1 MAVKPIVLPITYK
14 SDPRGLRKAEAQLK
28 GFATGVGKVAAGA
41 TAAVGLI
48 GAVSVKAFADFD
60 AAMNQSLAIMG
71 DVSEALSQDMSN
83 AAREVAKTTTFSAEQ
98 AAESYFFLASAG
110 LDAEQSIAALP
121 RVAQFAQAG
130 MFDMAQATDLLTD
143 AQSALGLTSDDTA
156 ENMENMARVSDVL
169 VKANTLA
176 NASVE
181 QFSTALTTKAGASLK
196 ILGKDVEEGVAVLA
210 ALADQGIKA
219 ENAGNNLSMAL
230 RDLTTKGIKNA
241 DEFRNLGVAVFDSE
255 GEMRNMADI
264 ISDLE
269 GALAGQ
275 SDEMQKATLLQLG
288 FSDRSLGVIQALLGS
303 SDAIREYEAE
313 LRNAGGTTE
322 EVAEKQLETFS
333 AQLGLLK
340 DEVIDVGIGIGES
353 LTPMLMDLVEEL
365 KPVVR
370 QVGDALIPAFQSMMP
385 VLALLIGALPQ
396 LITVLTPLLPT
407 MFNIAELVFEVA
419 GALLPSFVAVLTIL
433 LPIIESF
440 TAFLTANADIVAV
453 LLVGITAAVVAVKA
467 WNTAI
472 IAGQLAM
479 FLFNKVILANPLGA
493 LLTALVAVVSGL
505 VFFFTQTEVGREAWA
520 VFVEFVTTTATAIGE
535 WFGYVFGEW
544 LPGLWDGFV
553 TYLGDAWDGFKE
565 GFFTVL
571 ENIGNFFKSMV
582 NGYISMWENF
592 VNFFI
597 SGINNIIRGINR
609 LSFTIP
615 AIGDNP
621 ALTIG
626 FNLPTIPTLNLPRL
640 EDGGIVKAQQGGI
653 IANIGEGR
661 YDEAV
666 IPLKPGMSMGS
677 TYNITV
683 NAGMG
688 ANGGR
693 IGEEIVREIKRYER
707 LSGPVFA
714 RA

>member
-14 SDPRGLRKAEAQLK
+14 SDPRGLREAESQLQS
-28 GFATGVGKVAAGA
+28 FAGGIGKIAGVA

-71 DVSEALSQDMSN
+71 DVSDTMSKDMAD
-83 AAREVAKTTTFSAEQ
+83 AAREVAKTTTFSAQQ

-110 LDAEQSIAALP
+110 LNAEQSIGALP
-121 RVAQFAQAG
+121 LVSKFAQAG
-130 MFDMAQATDLLTD
+130 MFDMALATDLLTD

-156 ENMENMARVSDVL
+156 TNMENMARVSDVL

-196 ILGKDVEEGVAVLA
+196 LLGKDVEEGVAVLA
-210 ALADQGIKA
+210 ALADQGVKA

-230 RDLTTKGIKNA
+230 RDLTTKGIQNKE
-241 DEFRNLGVAVFDSE
+241 EFEKLGIAVFDSE

-264 ISDLE
+264 IYDLE
-269 GALAGQ
+269 KALAGT
-275 SDEMQKATLLQLG
+275 SDETQKATLLQLG

-303 SDAIREYEAE
+303 SDAIREYERQ
-313 LRNAGGTTE
+313 LREAGGTTE

-333 AQLGLLK
+333 AQLGLLR

-353 LTPMLMDLVEEL
+353 LTPMLIDLVDDL

-370 QVGDALIPAFQSMMP
+370 QIGDALVPAFQSMMP

-396 LITVLTPLLPT
+396 LITVITPLIPT
-407 MFNIAELVFEVA
+407 MFNIAQLVFEVA
-419 GALLPSFVAVLTIL
+419 AVLLPSFVAILNVL
-433 LPIIESF
+433 LPIIQGF
-440 TAFLTANADIVAV
+440 TEFLTANSEVVAM
-453 LLVGITAAVVAVKA
+453 LIVGITAATVAVKA
-467 WNTAI
+467 WNFAV
-472 IAGQLAM
+472 IAGQLAVR
-479 FLFNKVILANPLGA
+479 LFNKAILANPLGA
-493 LLTALVAVVSGL
+493 LLTALVAVISGL
-505 VFFFTQTEVGREAWA
+505 VFFFTQTETGRKAWA
-520 VFVEFVTTTATAIGE
+520 VFVEFVTKTATAIGE
-535 WFGYVFGEW
+535 WFMYVFGEW

-553 TYLGDAWDGFKE
+553 NYLADGWQNFKDGFFGALKA
-565 GFFTVL
+565 
-571 ENIGNFFKSMV
+571 IGNFFKAMI

-597 SGINNIIRGINR
+597 SGINNIIRGINQ
-609 LSFTIP
+609 LKITIP
-615 AIGDNP
+615 SIAGKP
-621 ALTIG
+621 GMTVG
-626 FNLPTIPTLNLPRL
+626 FNLPTIPTLKLPRL
-640 EDGGIVKAQQGGI
+640 EDGGIVRAQPGGI

-666 IPLKPGMSMGS
+666 VPLKPGAKMGA

-683 NAGMG
+683 NAGLG

-707 LSGPVFA
+707 LSGPVFVSA
-714 RA
+714 

>member
-14 SDPRGLRKAEAQLK
+14 SDPRGLRQAEAQLK
-28 GFATGVGKVAAGA
+28 GFAAGVGKVAAGA
-41 TAAVGLI
+41 TAAVGII

-60 AAMNQSLAIMG
+60 AAMTQSLAIMG
-71 DVSEALSQDMSN
+71 DVSDTLSNEMAD
-83 AAREVAKTTTFSAEQ
+83 AAREVAKVTTFSAEQ

-275 SDEMQKATLLQLG
+275 SDEVQKATLLQLG
-288 FSDRSLGVIQALLGS
+288 FSDRSLGVIQALLGQS
-303 SDAIREYEAE
+303 EAIREYEAE
-313 LRNAGGTTE
+313 LRNAGGITE
-322 EVAEKQLETFS
+322 EVADKQLQTFS
-333 AQLGLLK
+333 AQLSLLR
-340 DEVIDVGIGIGES
+340 DEVIDVGIGIGEG
-353 LTPMLMDLVEEL
+353 LTPMLMDLVEDL
-365 KPVVR
+365 KPVIR

-396 LITVLTPLLPT
+396 LITVITPLIPT

-419 GALLPSFVAVLTIL
+419 GVLLPSFVAILNVL
-433 LPIIESF
+433 LPIIEGF
-440 TAFLTANADIVAV
+440 TGFLTANADVVAW
-453 LLVGITAAVVAVKA
+453 LAVGITTAVVAVKA

-505 VFFFTQTEVGREAWA
+505 VFFFTQTETGREIWA
-520 VFVEFVTTTATAIGE
+520 NFVEFITNTTQGIAE
-535 WFGYVFGEW
+535 FFSFWFGEV
-544 LPGLWDGFV
+544 LPTVWQSFV
-553 TYLGDAWDGFKE
+553 DFIGGAWSGFKE

-571 ENIGNFFKSMV
+571 ENMGNFFKSMI

-597 SGINNIIRGINR
+597 NGINNIIRGINR

-640 EDGGIVKAQQGGI
+640 EDGGIVKAQRGGI

-666 IPLKPGMSMGS
+666 VPLKPGMRMGS